1 LAKIKIPPYW
11 VRVFGG
17 VWTFRR
23 LPDLLFMYGWTKC
36 TIWAKMT
43 KMCPWMKNALGWG
56 CPYGWIFGSGPSPP
70 PSDFFLTVLQRGGV
84 HQMTLCFAFTPSR
97 VNAGRHGEGDPVL
110 SLFLGLCG
118 HPGALVSSPELSC
131 GKMSHSGQGP
141 DFLFRTGRYQSE

>member
-1 LAKIKIPPYW
+1 MRLA
-11 VRVFGG
+11 GG
-17 VWTFRR
+17 V
-23 LPDLLFMYGWTKC
+23 LMDGSLDLD
-36 TIWAKMT
+36 I
-43 KMCPWMKNALGWG
+43 P
-56 CPYGWIFGSGPSPP
+56 PP

-118 HPGALVSSPELSC
+118 HPGALVLSPELSC
-131 GKMSHSGQGP
+131 GKMSQSGRSP